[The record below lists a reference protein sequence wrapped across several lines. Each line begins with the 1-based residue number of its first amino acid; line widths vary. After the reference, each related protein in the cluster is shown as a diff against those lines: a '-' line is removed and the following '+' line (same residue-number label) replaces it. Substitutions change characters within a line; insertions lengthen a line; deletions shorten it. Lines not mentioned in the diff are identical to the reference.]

1 MFTLLHFAE
10 LCFVGSA
17 LLVSVAGV
25 WMLKQHLRSV
35 PLIETE
41 DHLRAFAAVARF
53 QMYLA
58 LWFLVCAVVAI
69 ACILMDRSDLDAQGL
84 FLMWLPYGSMWIF
97 SFLTRRVE
105 KRVRDEAR
113 CAEPLRENFGDI
125 CYVWSK
131 KMLPNF

>member
-17 LLVSVAGV
+17 WLVSIAGV
-25 WMLKQHLRSV
+25 WMLKQHLRTV
-35 PLIETE
+35 PLIESE
-41 DHLRAFAAVARF
+41 EHLRSFASLARV

-58 LWFLVCAVVAI
+58 LWFLLCAVVAI
-69 ACILMDRSDLDAQGL
+69 ACILMDKSDLDALGL
-84 FLMWLPYGSMWIF
+84 FLMWLPYGSMWAF
-97 SFLTRRVE
+97 SLFTRRIE

-113 CAEPLRENFGDI
+113 CAEALRDGFGDI
-125 CYVWSK
+125 CYAWTK